1 VTKEVVIKVL
11 DCSDINFTA
20 LNKHNNEVR
29 SNFLKNL
36 KTKGLLSNPK
46 QREQNSKKIFGL
58 KILVIIFDWD
68 DTLLCTT
75 FLSRLNGIIETKWRE
90 KEKMI
95 LNRIDQTASALLTR
109 ACDYGEPF
117 IITNAARGWVEY
129 SSKLFMPTVHQVLID
144 KQIKILSARSAYEN
158 KFPGDAKRWKMEAFQ
173 EIAKS
178 YDKHVRVF
186 GFNCKNRL

>member
-1 VTKEVVIKVL
+1 
-11 DCSDINFTA
+11 
-20 LNKHNNEVR
+20 
-29 SNFLKNL
+29 
-36 KTKGLLSNPK
+36 
-46 QREQNSKKIFGL
+46 
-58 KILVIIFDWD
+58 
-68 DTLLCTT
+68 
-75 FLSRLNGIIETKWRE
+75 
-90 KEKMI
+90 MI

-178 YDKHVRVF
+178 YDKHTLTNIIALGDSQIEMEAAKELSRNFSLNFIKTIKFEETPSPAELIKQQQLVTEKFQQIFLCVKSKMIRLEKK
-186 GFNCKNRL
+186 KN